1 MDKHNEQFTPE
12 TVDEQIDDLLQSQLP
27 TSPDAHIVQNLHR
40 LYSEDAVTLGRVWQ
54 RLGLGEHTSFTQ
66 AIHQAETSQGRMT
79 GQSRILP
86 YERKRRM
93 FVEHNGNSPKLQIWR
108 SIAVIAAVLI
118 AAILVG
124 STLWVFNI
132 VTNSSQGGASAGQSE
147 RSQGQQQNHQPVV
160 QTPSGVY
167 VGGSDGIARIDT
179 QTGKQIWKYSYPN
192 TNFPGMLFTRKIVPI
207 GNTIY
212 VSMQSFTQSVKPTL
226 LAIDAQTGKLLWSH
240 EFAHATLVDLAAA
253 DGILYAGTNPV
264 SQNIIP
270 PTKKGKSTGQ
280 LPAPSTTTSTI
291 YAFNAID
298 GKQHD
303 SYTVS
308 GGIKTLSAANGT
320 LYVGAS
326 NGLQALS
333 LSDGKQI
340 WYTAISGQQVDIT
353 TPHIVNDVMYTTISN
368 VSELAGQSTAI
379 VAAFKTSTGEK
390 LWQSDPIQSELFGIA
405 VANNKVFVGTM
416 TDGTPFKGGLRAY
429 DAQSGKQLWNT
440 PLDGAVEWAPSVDN
454 GVVYVSAYAELTKPE
469 EVAALNI
476 NDGSI
481 KWHVQVPAG
490 IMTTPT
496 VVNGVV
502 YVSTGNTGA
511 KVAGNASGAT
521 IALKATDGSQIWT
534 TASTSSPDALI
545 VVG

>member
-40 LYSEDAVTLGRVWQ
+40 LYSEDAVTLDRVWQ
-54 RLGLGEHTSFTQ
+54 RLGLDEHTSFTQ

-118 AAILVG
+118 AVILVG

-132 VTNSSQGGASAGQSE
+132 VTNSSQGGASAGQSGH
-147 RSQGQQQNHQPVV
+147 SQGQQQNHQPVV
-160 QTPSGVY
+160 QTPSGIY
-167 VGGSDGIARIDT
+167 LGGSDGIARIDT

-192 TNFPGMLFTRKIVPI
+192 TKFPGVLYTRKIVPL
-207 GNTIY
+207 GNAVY
-212 VSMQSFTQSVKPTL
+212 VTGYSQNIKPAL
-226 LAIDAQTGKLLWSH
+226 LAIDAQNGKLLWSH
-240 EFAHATLVDLAAA
+240 EFATAHLANLAAT
-253 DGILYAGTNPV
+253 DGVVYAATDPA

-280 LPAPSTTTSTI
+280 LPAPSTTTSII
-291 YAFNAID
+291 YAFNAAD
-298 GKQHD
+298 GSQHA
-303 SYTVS
+303 SYTI
-308 GGIKTLSAANGT
+308 GGEAQTLSAANGT
-320 LYVGAS
+320 IYVGSS
-326 NGLQALS
+326 NGLYALS
-333 LSDGKQI
+333 LSDGKQL
-340 WYTAISGQQVDIT
+340 WYTAISGQQVSIT
-353 TPHIVNDVMYTTISN
+353 TPRIVNNVLYTAISN

-390 LWQSDPIQSELFGIA
+390 LWQSDSISSQLFDIT
-405 VANNKVFVGTM
+405 VASNKVFVGTM

-454 GVVYVSAYAELTKPE
+454 GVVYVSAYAELTQPE

-481 KWHVQVPAG
+481 KWHVQVTAG
-490 IMTTPT
+490 MMNTPT

-502 YVSTGNTGA
+502 YVSTGTGPI
-511 KVAGNASGAT
+511 KGASGAT
-521 IALKATDGSQIWT
+521 VALKAIDGSQIWT